1 MEPYVYS
8 QMITGKVSK
17 HPGEARNS
25 WYNGTAAW
33 LFVTISQWILGI
45 RPDYNGLIVDPCIP
59 SDWNGFTVTRK
70 FRGCIYKITVK
81 NPAHVCKGIK
91 SLIIDGIT
99 VQEKIVPVFSDGKV
113 HEIEAIMG

>member
-1 MEPYVYS
+1 
-8 QMITGKVSK
+8 VSK